1 MKGQSNLLTSTVL
14 LTLCLTSCSSLRPS
28 AGDTPT
34 GKEGIVLQTQV
45 GQGGFI
51 QNTNLVIYPG
61 AKGAADIGE
70 SFVSFVTSDSADKVR
85 DFYLKGFSDKGW
97 IVNEVWTK
105 DAKPELPSG
114 SLRLIAARKTEVIKL
129 EFKPSPKDA
138 TKTLV
143 VPVTMDED
151 TFLKEHPELK

>member
-1 MKGQSNLLTSTVL
+1 MKVSVNIAMSAFFLSLFLTA
-14 LTLCLTSCSSLRPS
+14 CSSLRPS

-70 SFVSFVTSDSADKVR
+70 AYVSFVTSDNAEKIR
-85 DFYLKGFSDKGW
+85 DFYLKELSDKGW

-105 DAKPELPSG
+105 NATPEVSAG
-114 SLRLIAARKTEVIKL
+114 CSRLIAARKTEVIKI
-129 EFKPSPKDA
+129 EFKPSPKDSS
-138 TKTLV
+138 KTLI
-143 VPVTMDED
+143 VPTTMDED
-151 TFLKEHPELK
+151 SFLKEHPELK

>member
-1 MKGQSNLLTSTVL
+1 MKGSIKILSCTILVSC
-14 LTLCLTSCSSLRPS
+14 CLTACSSLRPS

-70 SFVSFVTSDSADKVR
+70 SFVSFVSSDNAEKIR
-85 DFYLKGFSDKGW
+85 DFYLKELSDKDW

-105 DAKPELPSG
+105 DAKPALPSD
-114 SLRLIAARKTEVIKL
+114 SSRLIAARKTQIIKL
-129 EFKPSPKDA
+129 EFKPSPKDS
-138 TKTLV
+138 TRTLIL
-143 VPVTMDED
+143 PVTMDES

>member
-1 MKGQSNLLTSTVL
+1 MKGSRNLLSCTVL
-14 LTLCLTSCSSLRPS
+14 VSICLSACSSLRPS

-51 QNTNLVIYPG
+51 QNTNLLIYPG

-70 SFVSFVTSDSADKVR
+70 AFVSFVTSDNAKQIR
-85 DFYLKGFSDKGW
+85 EFYLKEFFDKGW
-97 IVNEVWTK
+97 VVNEAWTK

-114 SLRLIAARKTEVIKL
+114 CLRLIAARKTEVVKLDIK
-129 EFKPSPKDA
+129 PNPKDSA
-138 TKTLV
+138 QTLFI
-143 VPVTMDED
+143 PVTMDED
-151 TFLKEHPELK
+151 SFLKEHPELK